1 MNKNQSVGMY
11 VILAIVVLVFI
22 STIFMSGPSTSTS
35 EISYSNFL
43 QKLENKEFS
52 KIEKYDDML
61 IAIPKEQPA
70 QEEAANNGTQK
81 NTVSPFLSA
90 ENRNVQAPT
99 VQFKV
104 QIPTNDTEL
113 LDKLNNSDAD
123 ITVKKAPET
132 NQLAGNIGTFVIIL
146 FAIISLG
153 LMIKAIQAGG
163 SQAMSFGKSKA
174 KMLLD
179 SKVKTTFNDVAGID
193 EEKKELEEIVD
204 FLKNGE
210 KYMKL
215 GAKIPKGVLL
225 VGPPGTGKT
234 LMAKAVAGEA
244 SVPFFSISG
253 SDFVEMFVGVGASRV
268 RDLFEQ
274 AKKHQPCIIFIDE
287 IDAVG
292 RQRGAGL
299 GGGHDEREQTLNQ
312 LLVEMDGFDV
322 NTNII
327 VIAATNRPD
336 ILDNAL
342 LRPGRFDRQ
351 IYINAPDVKGR
362 EQILEVHSKNK
373 KLDKD
378 VDLKVLAKRTPGFT
392 GADLQNLLNESALLA
407 ARNNETKITMND
419 IDRSI
424 DRVIAGVEKRSKVL
438 TDADKELTSYHEVGH
453 ALIDKLLPDAN
464 ELHKVSIIPRG
475 MALGVT
481 WTRPKDES
489 VHVSKAK
496 LLAKI
501 TVSLGGR
508 AAEEIVY
515 GKDNVS
521 TGASQDLINVTDMAR
536 KMVTAWGM
544 SEKLGTMA
552 YGKNQENVFMGRD
565 FGHQR
570 DYSEQVAYEI
580 DQEIKSIVD
589 DRYEL
594 AKRLLTENRDMLEK
608 ISKELLD
615 KETIDDKEFEQI
627 MESVKQARM

>member
-1 MNKNQSVGMY
+1 MNKSQSMGMY

-22 STIFMSGPSTSTS
+22 STIFMTGPSTSTS

-43 QKLENKEFS
+43 QKLQNKEFT
-52 KIEKYDDML
+52 KIEKYDDMI
-61 IAIPKEQPA
+61 IAVPKEQPA
-70 QEEAANNGTQK
+70 AKTEKKATQK
-81 NTVSPFLSA
+81 NTVSPFLTQ
-90 ENRNVQAPT
+90 ETKNVQAPLF
-99 VQFKV
+99 QYKV
-104 QIPTNDTEL
+104 QIPVNDTEL
-113 LDKLNNSDAD
+113 MDKLNNSDAD
-123 ITVKKAPET
+123 ITVKKTAET

-179 SKVKTTFNDVAGID
+179 SKVKTTFKDVAGID

-362 EQILEVHSKNK
+362 EQILEVHAKNK

-407 ARNNETKITMND
+407 ARKGEDKISMD
-419 IDRSI
+419 DVDSSI

-438 TDADKELTSYHEVGH
+438 TDKDKELTSYHEVGH

-508 AAEEIVY
+508 AAEEIIY
-515 GKDNVS
+515 GQDDVS
-521 TGASQDLINVTDMAR
+521 TGASQDLINVTDIAR

-544 SEKLGTMA
+544 SEKLGPMA

-570 DYSEQVAYEI
+570 DYSEQVAFEI
-580 DQEIKSIVD
+580 DEEIKKIVD
-589 DRYEL
+589 ERYEL
-594 AKRLLTENRDMLEK
+594 AKQLLTQNRDMLEV
-608 ISKELLD
+608 ISKELLE
-615 KETIDDKEFEQI
+615 KETIDEKEFDEI
-627 MESVKQARM
+627 MNRVRSERA